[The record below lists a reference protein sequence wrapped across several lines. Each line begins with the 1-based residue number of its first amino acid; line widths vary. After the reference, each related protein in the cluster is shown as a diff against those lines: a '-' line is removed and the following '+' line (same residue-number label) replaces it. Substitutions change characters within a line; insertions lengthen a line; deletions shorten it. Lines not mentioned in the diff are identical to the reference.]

1 MGSHVCC
8 WLSVVNDVTSDEM
21 VDERDPKR
29 GDSEVEIV
37 EGRLTTGIL
46 EGFIVLSV
54 ALAGTEGGLK

>member
-1 MGSHVCC
+1 M
-8 WLSVVNDVTSDEM
+8 VNDVTSDEM